1 MHNHRKAGSALLFVL
16 AAATELAH
24 AGPDTTDADANKAR
38 REWMNK
44 GNAEYGQKHWE
55 AARDDYLKSW
65 DIKHHYAIASN
76 LADVDMKLGHYAEA
90 AGYLKY
96 VLGNIPDS
104 KVADKKAAEEQLLE
118 CKKHLTVLRI
128 ATDVPDATVSID
140 GRNVGQTPL
149 REELLVEPGKHLIS
163 VTKPGYGERAEE
175 LSVHGGQMD
184 VTVAL
189 EKIALPQS
197 SSGPAPAAAPTL
209 VPEIHSESPKADKGS
224 YHPISYLGFGVGA
237 VGIGLGTYFVVK
249 AVKTQSDSDAQYTAC
264 YPHCSFD
271 AKGAVADLD
280 IAARNQTIASVAS
293 YIVGGVGLATG
304 VTFFILDRKRTSREP
319 GAAMVRPWVGPG
331 QAGVVG
337 SF

>member
-1 MHNHRKAGSALLFVL
+1 M
-16 AAATELAH
+16 
-24 AGPDTTDADANKAR
+24 
-38 REWMNK
+38 
-44 GNAEYGQKHWE
+44 
-55 AARDDYLKSW
+55 
-65 DIKHHYAIASN
+65 
-76 LADVDMKLGHYAEA
+76 
-90 AGYLKY
+90 
-96 VLGNIPDS
+96 
-104 KVADKKAAEEQLLE
+104 
-118 CKKHLTVLRI
+118 
-128 ATDVPDATVSID
+128 
-140 GRNVGQTPL
+140 
-149 REELLVEPGKHLIS
+149 
-163 VTKPGYGERAEE
+163 
-175 LSVHGGQMD
+175 
-184 VTVAL
+184 
-189 EKIALPQS
+189 
-197 SSGPAPAAAPTL
+197 
-209 VPEIHSESPKADKGS
+209 
-224 YHPISYLGFGVGA
+224 GA